1 MNSSADHRFMRQALR
16 LARLGQGSVEPNPM
30 VGCLVVR
37 NDSVVGEG
45 WHERFGEA
53 HAEINALRAAGA
65 DAHSATLYVT
75 LEPCCHHGKTPPCTQ
90 AIIQA
95 GIRRVVAAAP
105 DPFPQVAGQGIRELQ
120 DAGID
125 VQVGLLAEAAEQL
138 NAPYLKLLRHKRP
151 WIVAKWAMTLDGK
164 LASRTGNSQWI
175 SCTES
180 RRIVHQLR
188 GRVDA
193 ILVGSGTAMH
203 DAPLLTARPGGPRV
217 AARIVVDSQAQL
229 SLTSQLVATADY
241 APVVVAVAED
251 ADPQRCRALQ
261 NAGCEVLRCKGPTHG
276 ERLRDL
282 LDHLGSRR
290 WTNVMVE
297 GGARVF
303 GTLMELGEIDE
314 VHAFVAPKLVGGAA
328 APSPIA
334 GAGFDTIAGGWFLD
348 QPTIVPAGDDV
359 YVSGIVVRGDD
370 RLRES
375 REEVM

>member
-1 MNSSADHRFMRQALR
+1 
-16 LARLGQGSVEPNPM
+16 
-30 VGCLVVR
+30 
-37 NDSVVGEG
+37 
-45 WHERFGEA
+45 
-53 HAEINALRAAGA
+53 
-65 DAHSATLYVT
+65 
-75 LEPCCHHGKTPPCTQ
+75 
-90 AIIQA
+90 
-95 GIRRVVAAAP
+95 
-105 DPFPQVAGQGIRELQ
+105 
-120 DAGID
+120 
-125 VQVGLLAEAAEQL
+125 
-138 NAPYLKLLRHKRP
+138 
-151 WIVAKWAMTLDGK
+151 
-164 LASRTGNSQWI
+164 
-175 SCTES
+175 
-180 RRIVHQLR
+180 
-188 GRVDA
+188 
-193 ILVGSGTAMH
+193 
-203 DAPLLTARPGGPRV
+203 
-217 AARIVVDSQAQL
+217 
-229 SLTSQLVATADY
+229 
-241 APVVVAVAED
+241 
-251 ADPQRCRALQ
+251 
-261 NAGCEVLRCKGPTHG
+261 VLRCKGPTHG

>member
-203 DAPLLTARPGGPRV
+203 DDPLLTARPGGPRV

>member
-1 MNSSADHRFMRQALR
+1 MRQALR

-203 DAPLLTARPGGPRV
+203 DDPLLTARPGGPRV